1 MKVSKHIR
9 VTLFIYYFY
18 RHCSGIKQIEYQH
31 NTGSILGKVYIN
43 HWKEISSYIKNFQ
56 HLRQLGRILNLC
68 T

>member
-43 HWKEISSYIKNFQ
+43 HWKEISSYIKNF
-56 HLRQLGRILNLC
+56 
-68 T
+68 